1 MPSKFNST
9 GRRPGK
15 AVKKP
20 YRQGGVARYQVGGG
34 IADPRLEP
42 RIDPRIAPRMDP
54 RLMQQQVARAPT
66 VTARQNRLGSNSAFA
81 GRQGQQLMPGPG
93 AMDARQT
100 TLSPLLQ
107 QQLQQRLAAQQATGP
122 TGPTVAMP
130 RPGEAPRTLQ
140 PLPDS
145 IRYGG
150 SRQLGLPDP
159 PPTDPQFLARQR
171 SAQQDPAM
179 TPFLFAQ
186 QEQRLGNPNYDVTG
200 RINPAT
206 GQIARPRA
214 DGNTGWGAAPSQMPS
229 QQMPQQQMNSPQALT
244 GMLTPSQI
252 PARQRGFSPFQFPHQ
267 QAPVSPQ
274 QMPQPPAFGGAAPQR
289 QSAPNPW
296 FPSTQ
301 RPGFLEAPLVP
312 FRRGGY
318 VNLKT
323 GGRVPRKKGV
333 KLI

>member
-42 RIDPRIAPRMDP
+42 RIAPRIDP
-54 RLMQQQVARAPT
+54 RLIQQQQQVARAPT

-93 AMDARQT
+93 VMDARQT

-107 QQLQQRLAAQQATGP
+107 PQLQQRLA

-130 RPGEAPRTLQ
+130 RPGEPPRTLRPAPPPRYVPDQ
-140 PLPDS
+140 TGTPLP
-145 IRYGG
+145 
-150 SRQLGLPDP
+150 
-159 PPTDPQFLARQR
+159 
-171 SAQQDPAM
+171 QQWMA
-179 TPFLFAQ
+179 
-186 QEQRLGNPNYDVTG
+186 G
-200 RINPAT
+200 PAT
-206 GQIARPRA
+206 
-214 DGNTGWGAAPSQMPS
+214 MPS
-229 QQMPQQQMNSPQALT
+229 QQIPQQIPQQMLQQQMNSPQALT

-318 VNLKT
+318 VTLKT

>member
-1 MPSKFNST
+1 
-9 GRRPGK
+9 
-15 AVKKP
+15 
-20 YRQGGVARYQVGGG
+20 
-34 IADPRLEP
+34 
-42 RIDPRIAPRMDP
+42 
-54 RLMQQQVARAPT
+54 
-66 VTARQNRLGSNSAFA
+66 
-81 GRQGQQLMPGPG
+81 
-93 AMDARQT
+93 
-100 TLSPLLQ
+100 
-107 QQLQQRLAAQQATGP
+107 
-122 TGPTVAMP
+122 MP
-130 RPGEAPRTLQ
+130 RPGEPPRTLQ

-206 GQIARPRA
+206 GQIAQPP
-214 DGNTGWGAAPSQMPS
+214 TSWGAASSQMPS
-229 QQMPQQQMNSPQALT
+229 EQMPQQQMNSPQALT

-252 PARQRGFSPFQFPHQ
+252 PTRQRGFAPFQFPHQ

-318 VNLKT
+318 VTLKT

>member
-9 GRRPGK
+9 AKRPGK

-20 YRQGGVARYQVGGG
+20 YRRGGVARYQLGGSLQ
-34 IADPRLEP
+34 ADPRLEQ
-42 RIDPRIAPRMDP
+42 RMQQRLDP
-54 RLMQQQVARAPT
+54 RLMQQQAARPPT
-66 VTARQNRLGSNSAFA
+66 VTASQDRLGSNSAFA
-81 GRQGQQLMPGPG
+81 GRQGQQPMPGPG
-93 AMDARQT
+93 VMDARQT
-100 TLSPLLQ
+100 MAH
-107 QQLQQRLAAQQATGP
+107 QQRQLAETAARQARFAQS
-122 TGPTVAMP
+122 PTVAMP
-130 RPGEAPRTLQ
+130 RPGEPPRTLQ

-186 QEQRLGNPNYDVTG
+186 QEQRLGNPNFSVTG
-200 RINPAT
+200 RTN
-206 GQIARPRA
+206 
-214 DGNTGWGAAPSQMPS
+214 
-229 QQMPQQQMNSPQALT
+229 PQQPMNSPQALT
-244 GMLTPSQI
+244 GMLAPSQI
-252 PARQRGFSPFQFPHQ
+252 PTRQRGFAPFQFPHQ
-267 QAPVSPQ
+267 QTAAAPQ
-274 QMPQPPAFGGAAPQR
+274 QQVPQQPAFGRGTTQR
-289 QSAPNPW
+289 QSAPSPW

-301 RPGFLEAPLVP
+301 SPNFLENPLVP

-318 VNLKT
+318 VTLKT
-323 GGRVPRKKGV
+323 GGRVPRKNGV

>member
-42 RIDPRIAPRMDP
+42 RIDPRMDP

-93 AMDARQT
+93 VMDPSQAM
-100 TLSPLLQ
+100 LQ
-107 QQLQQRLAAQQATGP
+107 QQRQRAAAMAMQARGP
-122 TGPTVAMP
+122 TFAMP
-130 RPGEAPRTLQ
+130 RPGEPPRTLQ
-140 PLPDS
+140 PLPDPVQ
-145 IRYGG
+145 RPTARNRVGYPAG
-150 SRQLGLPDP
+150 SRYAPDQTGTPLP
-159 PPTDPQFLARQR
+159 
-171 SAQQDPAM
+171 QQ
-179 TPFLFAQ
+179 
-186 QEQRLGNPNYDVTG
+186 
-200 RINPAT
+200 
-206 GQIARPRA
+206 
-214 DGNTGWGAAPSQMPS
+214 WGTAPSQMPS
-229 QQMPQQQMNSPQALT
+229 QQIPQQIPQQQMNSPQALA

-252 PARQRGFSPFQFPHQ
+252 PTRQRGFSPFQFPHQ

-296 FPSTQ
+296 FPTTQ

>member
-20 YRQGGVARYQVGGG
+20 YRQGGVARYQLGGG

-93 AMDARQT
+93 VMDPRQAM
-100 TLSPLLQ
+100 LQ
-107 QQLQQRLAAQQATGP
+107 QQRQRAAAMQAR
-122 TGPTVAMP
+122 GPTVAMP
-130 RPGEAPRTLQ
+130 RPGEPPRTLRPAPPPRYAPDQ
-140 PLPDS
+140 TGTPLP
-145 IRYGG
+145 
-150 SRQLGLPDP
+150 
-159 PPTDPQFLARQR
+159 
-171 SAQQDPAM
+171 QQ
-179 TPFLFAQ
+179 
-186 QEQRLGNPNYDVTG
+186 
-200 RINPAT
+200 
-206 GQIARPRA
+206 
-214 DGNTGWGAAPSQMPS
+214 WGTAPSQMPS
-229 QQMPQQQMNSPQALT
+229 QQMPQQMPQQQMNSPQALT

-274 QMPQPPAFGGAAPQR
+274 QMPQPPAFGGVAPQR

-318 VNLKT
+318 VTLKT